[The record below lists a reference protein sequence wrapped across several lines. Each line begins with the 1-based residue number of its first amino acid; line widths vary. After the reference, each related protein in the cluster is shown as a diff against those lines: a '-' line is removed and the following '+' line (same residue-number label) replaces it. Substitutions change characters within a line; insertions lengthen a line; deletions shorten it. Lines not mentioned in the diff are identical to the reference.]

1 MCPRPRP
8 QRGRVSFCDRVR
20 TCRRWDCINVRQR
33 ERAKKARCAACTSLL
48 TSPATRRM
56 PPKCGAFPVQPR
68 RSRLRQTAC
77 WSKPDS
83 NCQSHLLEDMELSI
97 ASVRMKLPTLYASGR
112 ALPAGRLHR
121 HQPDGAEPERID
133 ALCNQRANSGS
144 KKAKGATY
152 PTFAVNGVR
161 LQLHVLEQAEGQS
174 EATPSSDQCE
184 PPRSRACW
192 MDGVERLPIITG

>member
-1 MCPRPRP
+1 
-8 QRGRVSFCDRVR
+8 V
-20 TCRRWDCINVRQR
+20 N
-33 ERAKKARCAACTSLL
+33 
-48 TSPATRRM
+48 PA
-56 PPKCGAFPVQPR
+56 G
-68 RSRLRQTAC
+68 
-77 WSKPDS
+77 
-83 NCQSHLLEDMELSI
+83 LEDMELSI

-161 LQLHVLEQAEGQS
+161 LQLHVLEQAEGQF

-192 MDGVERLPIITG
+192 MDGVERLPIITAIRRRSSAKSAPSKWLGVKKASDSRLVPRSNARLRHRGG